1 MTDHRATRTLLRMAN
16 ALTKIRTIDLFR
28 YGTRWVVLLIF
39 VGTTSGCASGMEG
52 IGYYWQSIS
61 GHVAL
66 MNAARPVNEVLGDGT
81 VSAEHRRK
89 LRYAKAARAF
99 ASAELGLPD
108 NNSYRQYSDIGR
120 RHIVWNV
127 FATGELSLE
136 LKRWCF
142 PIAGCIGYRGY
153 YDKETANQ
161 FAKRLADDKY
171 DVQVGGVPAYSTLGW
186 FDDPIPSTI
195 MRFSEAYI
203 ARLIFH
209 ELAHQVLYVKNDSTF
224 NESFATA
231 VEIEGLRR
239 WFESRRSGAEPSKE
253 QQAYQASRERRRD
266 FIALLRESRDELK
279 ALYKSDETD
288 SAKRVGKKALFTKLR
303 ERYQQMKTERWD
315 GYGGYDRWFDRPL
328 GNAHLAAVGAYND
341 LVPGFSAILAENGND
356 LTVFYEKVRELSK
369 LERGERRRLL
379 RERASKSQ

>member
-1 MTDHRATRTLLRMAN
+1 MTDQTVFRVASSM
-16 ALTKIRTIDLFR
+16 TIDLFR
-28 YGTRWVVLLIF
+28 RAMRWAVLL
-39 VGTTSGCASGMEG
+39 VVVSTSTGCASGMEG

-66 MNAARPVNEVLGDGT
+66 MNAARPVNEVLSDGS

-89 LRYAKAARAF
+89 LRYAKAARTF

-153 YDKETANQ
+153 YDKATAER
-161 FAKRLADDKY
+161 FAKRLADDKL

-231 VEIEGLRR
+231 VEIEGLKR
-239 WFESRRSGAEPSKE
+239 WFASRSKGGEASQE
-253 QQAYQASRERRRD
+253 QVTYQASRNRRRD
-266 FIALLRESRDELK
+266 FIDLLRESRDELK

-288 SAKRVGKKALFTKLR
+288 SVKRVGKKELFTKLR
-303 ERYQQMKTERWD
+303 ERYQTMKTDRWD
-315 GYGGYDRWFDRPL
+315 GYSGYDRWFDRPL

-341 LVPGFSAILAENGND
+341 LVPGFSAILAENDND
-356 LTVFYEKVRELSK
+356 LTVFYEKVRALSK
-369 LERGERRRLL
+369 LDRGERRRLL
-379 RERASKSQ
+379 REHASKAQ